1 MLNAIPLGARFM
13 LLSALAF
20 ACMGVCVKFAGAS
33 GIPVMEIIA
42 ARAVVSLVI
51 SYVDVKRKGLPLFG
65 THRLLLFARGLV
77 GFVSLACVFYALV
90 HLPFAE
96 ASVLQYLHPVFT
108 ALLALIFLG
117 ERPMPA
123 TLLCIVLSFAGLMV
137 MVQPDFLFGG
147 DIASYDA
154 LAVTIAVAGAF
165 GTGLAYTLVRKLS
178 RLEDPSVIVMYFPM
192 VCLPA
197 AILFYGHEFVMPS
210 GWTWLALLFVGI
222 FTQIGQV
229 TLTKGMQLETA
240 SRATSFSYSQVVF
253 AAILGVMI
261 FGEVPG
267 VWTVVGAAMIMLGAL
282 ANILWKPRKA
292 GL

>member
-1 MLNAIPLGARFM
+1 MLNAIPLGARYM

-20 ACMGVCVKFAGAS
+20 ACMGVCVKFAGES

-117 ERPMPA
+117 ERPTRA

-147 DIASYDA
+147 ASVSYD
-154 LAVTIAVAGAF
+154 
-165 GTGLAYTLVRKLS
+165 GLAYTLVRKLS

-222 FTQIGQV
+222 FTQVGQV
-229 TLTKGMQLETA
+229 TLTKSMQLETA

-253 AAILGVMI
+253 AAILGVI
-261 FGEVPG
+261 VFGEVPG
-267 VWTVVGAAMIMLGAL
+267 VWTLFGAAMIMLGAL
-282 ANILWKPRKA
+282 VNILWKPRKA
-292 GL
+292 NPQYK